1 MAETVLS
8 GPSVVETDVLIV
20 GGGVA
25 GCLAA
30 LAARDAGAEVLVCDK
45 GGRLAWSGS
54 VGGGVDQFLAV
65 LETDEEWDQPAYLMQ
80 SVGQLTDGLV
90 DLAVVER
97 MVYELPR
104 VFRRIEALG
113 VNFREKDA
121 EGYARH
127 RAFGLP
133 GAYHVDFDGKKFKQT
148 IARAVRRA
156 GAKELT
162 RCAIVSLF
170 AEGGAV
176 AGALGL
182 NIRTGELYAIRA
194 KSVVLATGDVNR
206 ISRNVADM
214 PYASWHC
221 PYNTGDAQKMAL
233 DVGAVLANMEF
244 IEATLGPTG
253 FSSQGTNA
261 LTGLGA
267 HYLNGS
273 GERFMFKYDPLGE
286 RARRSVLVDA
296 VISETLE
303 GNGPIF
309 LDVRHLPTEELVN
322 IERTLEVDRHTVPG
336 FLRQKGVSLAEE
348 PVEIS
353 ISEFSIRRSGVYF
366 RGSGIVIDE
375 AAAAAVAGLYAA
387 GDCCTVSAGIAGASS
402 LGWIAGASAAG
413 FSATQKAAPELPADE
428 LAADIATLNAHLD
441 ENRTGSYWDLED
453 AVREVV
459 TRDVGFRRSA
469 ESMARA
475 HDVVAGLAAEEA
487 MLKAADAH
495 ELGRVVEAKAIR
507 EMAEVM
513 VVAAEAREET
523 RSGSSHYRVDYPEPD
538 ERWLKVLGVR
548 KRDGRY
554 ERVTGEAEGP
564 WKGLV
569 DAEAVDAV
577 AAGEVYG
584 GK

>member
-1 MAETVLS
+1 MTAS
-8 GPSVVETDVLIV
+8 GVPTPVETDVLIV

-65 LETDEEWDQPAYLMQ
+65 LETDEEWDQPAFLMQ
-80 SVGQLTDGLV
+80 SVSQLTDGLV

-104 VFRRIEALG
+104 VFRRIEGIG
-113 VNFREKDA
+113 VNFRDKDA
-121 EGYARH
+121 PGYARH

-156 GAKELT
+156 GAKELM
-162 RCAIVSLF
+162 RCAIVSLLVEDG
-170 AEGGAV
+170 ALAGAV
-176 AGALGL
+176 GV
-182 NIRTGELYAIRA
+182 NIRTGEVYAIRA
-194 KSVVLATGDVNR
+194 KSCVLATGDVNR

-221 PYNTGDAQKMAL
+221 PYNTGDAQRMAL
-233 DVGAVLANMEF
+233 SAGGTLANMEF

-267 HYLNGS
+267 HYLNAD

-303 GNGPIF
+303 GKGPIF
-309 LDVRHLPTEELVN
+309 LDVRHLPADELAN

-375 AAAAAVAGLYAA
+375 AGGADIAGMYAA

-402 LGWIAGASAAG
+402 LGWIAGVSAAQH
-413 FSATQKAAPELPADE
+413 A
-428 LAADIATLNAHLD
+428 ATLGACPDLPSDQVAEQVETLSGHYD
-441 ENRTGSYWDLED
+441 DARTGSYWDLED
-453 AVREVV
+453 TVRDAV

-469 ESMARA
+469 ERMQRA
-475 HDVVAGLAAEEA
+475 HDIVSGLAADETQ
-487 MLKAADAH
+487 LHAADPH
-495 ELGRVVEAKAIR
+495 ELGRIMEAKSIR

-513 VVAAEAREET
+513 VISAEAREET

-538 ERWLKVLGVR
+538 EGWLKVLGVR
-548 KRDGRY
+548 KREGKY
-554 ERVTGEAEGP
+554 ERVTGAPEGP
-564 WKGLV
+564 WKDLWTT
-569 DAEAVDAV
+569 DALDSVE
-577 AAGEVYG
+577 AGEGHRVNQ
-584 GK
+584 

>member
-1 MAETVLS
+1 M
-8 GPSVVETDVLIV
+8 LIV

-80 SVGQLTDGLV
+80 SVSQLTDGLV

-104 VFRRIEALG
+104 VFRRIEGLG
-113 VNFREKDA
+113 VNFRDKDA
-121 EGYARH
+121 RGYARH

-148 IARAVRRA
+148 IARAVRRS
-156 GAKELT
+156 GASELT

-170 AEGGAV
+170 VEDRAL
-176 AGALGL
+176 AGALGV

-194 KSVVLATGDVNR
+194 KSCVLATGDVNR

-214 PYASWHC
+214 PFASWHC
-221 PYNTGDAQKMAL
+221 PYNTGDAQRMAL
-233 DVGAVLANMEF
+233 SVGGMLANMEF

-267 HYLNGS
+267 HYLNAA

-303 GNGPIF
+303 GKGPIY
-309 LDVRHLPTEELVN
+309 LDVRHLPADELAN

-366 RGSGIVIDE
+366 RGSGIVIDD
-375 AAAAAVAGLYAA
+375 AAGADIDGLYAA

-402 LGWIAGASAAG
+402 LGWIAGQSAAHHAVALG
-413 FSATQKAAPELPADE
+413 ARPELPADE
-428 LAADIATLNAHLD
+428 LDSQVAALRGHYEDG
-441 ENRTGSYWDLED
+441 RTGSYWDLED
-453 AVREVV
+453 TVRDTV

-469 ESMARA
+469 DGMRRA
-475 HDVVAGLAAEEA
+475 HGIVASLAAEEA
-487 MLKAADAH
+487 GLHAVDAH
-495 ELGRVVEAKAIR
+495 ELSRIVEAQSIR
-507 EMAEVM
+507 EMAEVL

-538 ERWLKVLGVR
+538 ERWLKVLGIR
-548 KRDGRY
+548 KRDGSY
-554 ERVTGEAEGP
+554 ERVTGAPEGP
-564 WKGLV
+564 WKDLWKA
-569 DAEAVDAV
+569 DAVDRV
-577 AAGEVYG
+577 AAGEGHRVDQ
-584 GK
+584 